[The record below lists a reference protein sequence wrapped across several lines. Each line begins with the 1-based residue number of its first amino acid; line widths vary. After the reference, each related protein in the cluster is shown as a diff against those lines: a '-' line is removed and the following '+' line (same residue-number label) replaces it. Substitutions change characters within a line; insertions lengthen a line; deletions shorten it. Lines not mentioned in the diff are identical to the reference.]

1 MMIQENRKKMMEA
14 FTLARMIVN
23 DLRLFLDTE
32 DTKYLERA
40 YKIGEYIWNSK
51 EYTSMMAG
59 AQDLYNNLK
68 SMYELVKSKNG
79 RLDDYEMGDL
89 NHQASYTL
97 MRANI
102 IAMGL
107 SFKLRRMRIA

>member
-1 MMIQENRKKMMEA
+1 MMVQENRRRLMEA
-14 FTLARMIVN
+14 FTLARMVVN

-32 DTKYLERA
+32 DTGYIERA
-40 YKIGEYIWNSK
+40 YKIGEYIWNNK
-51 EYTSMMAG
+51 EYAG
-59 AQDLYNNLK
+59 LMSGVQDLYNNLK
-68 SMYELVKSKNG
+68 SMYQLVKSKNG

-107 SFKLRRMRIA
+107 SFKLRRMRIT